1 MKNWSDEDLII
12 VCEIFYQSNLTL
24 KEQKAIGMQ
33 LTGRSEGSIGMRL
46 SNYKYLNDPTH
57 SSGLNNPGEN
67 CIRIWGMFQKEP
79 EAMHRKAEE
88 LMEKRGWLS

>member
-1 MKNWSDEDLII
+1 
-12 VCEIFYQSNLTL
+12 
-24 KEQKAIGMQ
+24 
-33 LTGRSEGSIGMRL
+33 MRL

-67 CIRIWGMFQKEP
+67 CIRIWDMFQREP